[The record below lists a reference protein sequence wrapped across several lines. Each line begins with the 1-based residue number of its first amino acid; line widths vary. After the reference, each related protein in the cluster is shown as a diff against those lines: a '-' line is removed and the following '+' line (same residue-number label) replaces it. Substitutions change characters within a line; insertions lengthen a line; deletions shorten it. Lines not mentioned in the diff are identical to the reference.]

1 MDDLRR
7 TVDSVFRQESGRII
21 ASLIRVSGSFDL
33 AEEAMQ
39 DAFASALARWPTQ
52 GIPDNPPAWITAVAH
67 RKLIDYARRE
77 RTRRDKEDEL
87 LRDTQTARRD
97 DHPTEGAAE
106 MNFPD
111 DRLRLMFTCCHPA
124 LNAEAQVALTLRTLG
139 GLTTPEIAR
148 AFLVPEPTAEAQVAL
163 TLRTLGGLTTPE
175 IARAFLVPEPTLAQR
190 LVRAK
195 RKIHDARIPYE
206 VPPERHLPERLASVQ
221 AVIYLIFNEGYTATT
236 GDSLI
241 RRELCSEAIRLGR
254 TLCELAPQEGESL
267 ALLALMLLH
276 DSRREARVNSQGE
289 LVPLDEQDRSLWD
302 RGQIQEGLEHV
313 ERALRLGSIGPYQ
326 LQAAIAGV
334 HAQAKTANDT
344 DWREI
349 AALYNEL
356 ARVHPSAVVALNHA
370 VAVALS
376 EGLETGLGLIDKLG
390 SSCELDS
397 YHLYHAARAD
407 ILRRLGCSQEAA
419 AAYRMALGLT
429 GNAVERRYLRRRLAE
444 LTKVL

>member
-124 LNAEAQVALTLRTLG
+124 LN
-139 GLTTPEIAR
+139 
-148 AFLVPEPTAEAQVAL
+148 AEAQVAL